1 MDCTYGGTGVM
12 GAYSGPDISEQGLV
26 LALDAANR
34 KNYNLTAVEV
44 LVVAGGG
51 GGGAGTAGGGG
62 GGGLIYNNNFAVT
75 PGSALTVTV
84 GAGGSGK
91 VYSVSNSAGD
101 NGGNSVFGSLTAIG
115 GGGGGNRDSGE
126 VGKNGGS
133 GGGGGGSEGG
143 INGAGTGTSGQGF
156 AGGVGRGGGGG
167 SAGGG
172 GGGAGGVGQASPSTG
187 LGGNGGPGLGFDIS
201 GTFTYY
207 GGGGGGGSHTG
218 RSSGGI
224 GGGGAGSQNG
234 PTYNAV
240 AGTTNTGGG
249 GGGGGG
255 AAGGQYGGNGGSG
268 IVIVRYPGPQKAIG
282 GTVTSVGGYIIHTFT
297 TTGSTTFTPLSATNN
312 SAILG
317 LSDFSGRDNFATS
330 VNGVVYSS
338 ANGGSL
344 SFDGSNDYVSVSNS
358 SSLNSSTNTLICWAK
373 SNTATWNEYGF
384 LMSKRDVFVMHPNI
398 NLTSVSYYYRLNNAW
413 VAQSITVNN
422 IQQWN
427 MYACSWDGTTLS
439 AYLNG
444 NLINS
449 GVKTGPLNTADIG
462 LSGVLEIGRDDGIG
476 SRVFNGNIAQVKMYN
491 RALTA
496 SEIQQNFNATRGRF
510 GI

>member
-1 MDCTYGGTGVM
+1 MGIFAGPGVIE
-12 GAYSGPDISEQGLV
+12 DGLV
-26 LALDAANR
+26 LALDAANQ
-34 KNYNLTAVEV
+34 KSHNLTAVEV

-62 GGGLIYNNNFAVT
+62 GGGLIYNTNFAVT

-101 NGGNSVFGSLTAIG
+101 NGENSVFGSLTAIG
-115 GGGGGNRDSGE
+115 GGGGGNRDSGQ

-156 AGGVGRGGGGG
+156 AGGVGRGGGVG

-282 GTVTSVGGYIIHTFT
+282 GTVTSVNGYTIHTFT
-297 TTGSTTFTPLSATNN
+297 DVGSTTFTPLAATNN

-317 LSDFSGRDNFATS
+317 LSDLSGRNNFATS
-330 VNGVVYSS
+330 LNGPTYSSSNRGSIVFDGVDDRIIISYDTSLKPATAITMEAFCYIQNNGTSWASLIQYPQNSSSHIANYFDWSIYLGMPSRILHTRIDGETASSPGSVWNFDEWVYVAITFENQSVKYYVNGV
-338 ANGGSL
+338 
-344 SFDGSNDYVSVSNS
+344 SVGS
-358 SSLNSSTNTLICWAK
+358 SSI
-373 SNTATWNEYGF
+373 
-384 LMSKRDVFVMHPNI
+384 SK
-398 NLTSVSYYYRLNNAW
+398 T
-413 VAQSITVNN
+413 SITYDANN
-422 IQQWN
+422 PVVI
-427 MYACSWDGTTLS
+427 GTNAAGGEPFEGKLG
-439 AYLNG
+439 Y
-444 NLINS
+444 I
-449 GVKTGPLNTADIG
+449 KI
-462 LSGVLEIGRDDGIG
+462 
-476 SRVFNGNIAQVKMYN
+476 YN

-496 SEIQQNFNATRGRF
+496 TEIQKNFNAQRGRF